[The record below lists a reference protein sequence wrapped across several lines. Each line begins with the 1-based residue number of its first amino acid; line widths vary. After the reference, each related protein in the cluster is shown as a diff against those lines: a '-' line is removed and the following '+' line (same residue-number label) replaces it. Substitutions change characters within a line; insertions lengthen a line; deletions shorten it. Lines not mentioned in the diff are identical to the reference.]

1 MIITSYLSWNEHI
14 NETVKKASK
23 RLYFLVQL
31 KRAKLPFRDLVL
43 FYATCIISMLVYVA
57 PVFFYALPKYLQCE
71 LEWVQKR
78 ALSIICPSLSYDE
91 ALNEA
96 GIPTIISYCED
107 VCDKVFNAALGNK
120 DNKLNKLLTEATLI
134 LIWPTTASGWE
145 GGGGGGTSG
154 NSWWGCAARLS
165 TSWPCFRPKKCH
177 FPHPFQTRSLK
188 SIPVSRPGLYAEI
201 KQSFLR

>member
-1 MIITSYLSWNEHI
+1 
-14 NETVKKASK
+14 
-23 RLYFLVQL
+23 
-31 KRAKLPFRDLVL
+31 
-43 FYATCIISMLVYVA
+43 MLVYVA

-145 GGGGGGTSG
+145 GGG
-154 NSWWGCAARLS
+154 WGWYFWEFLVGVC
-165 TSWPCFRPKKCH
+165 RPVVH
-177 FPHPFQTRSLK
+177 ILTLFQTKKMSF
-188 SIPVSRPGLYAEI
+188 STPVSDQISKIHTRFQTWP
-201 KQSFLR
+201 LRRN

>member
-1 MIITSYLSWNEHI
+1 MIITSDLSWNEHI

-31 KRAKLPFRDLVL
+31 KRAKLPRRDLVL
-43 FYATCIISMLVYVA
+43 FYATCIRSILVYAA

-71 LEWVQKR
+71 LERVQKR

-107 VCDKVFNAALGNK
+107 ICDKVFNAALGNK
-120 DNKLNKLLTEATLI
+120 DNKLNKLLTEANKAPYLLRNHRHFALPKWKTDRFKNTFI
-134 LIWPTTASGWE
+134 LS
-145 GGGGGGTSG
+145 S
-154 NSWWGCAARLS
+154 C
-165 TSWPCFRPKKCH
+165 
-177 FPHPFQTRSLK
+177 LK
-188 SIPVSRPGLYAEI
+188 YN
-201 KQSFLR
+201 